1 MLSTKYIRIFRAK
14 LKHMKQLII
23 ILSITLCIITT
34 SFSQSTITFPNDN
47 VDFFQLLELPKNIG
61 EEEFLGELDKF
72 FRQSNICKGYGA
84 WQLHGYDFTNGTFFL
99 AEFFPPHQTAIS
111 GKGEFIS
118 PIDAVDSASKS
129 GTNPYIK
136 KKCKQWMV
144 HGTYTPLPNKK

>member
-1 MLSTKYIRIFRAK
+1 VPSTKYIRIFRAK

-23 ILSITLCIITT
+23 ILSITLCAITT
-34 SFSQSTITFPNDN
+34 SFSQSTITFPSNE

-72 FRQSNICKGYGA
+72 FRQSGICKDYSA
-84 WQLHGYDFTNGTFFL
+84 WQLHGYDFINGTFFL
-99 AEFFPPHQTAIS
+99 AEFFPPHQTVIS

-118 PIDAVDSASKS
+118 PLEAVDSASKHS
-129 GTNPYIK
+129 TNPYIK

-144 HGTYTPLPNKK
+144 NRTYTPIPNKK

>member
-1 MLSTKYIRIFRAK
+1 
-14 LKHMKQLII
+14 MKQLII
-23 ILSITLCIITT
+23 IFSITLCIITT
-34 SFSQSTITFPNDN
+34 SFSQSTITFPSNE
-47 VDFFQLLELPKNIG
+47 VDFFQLLELPKNIS

-72 FRQSNICKGYGA
+72 FRQSGICKDYSA

-118 PIDAVDSASKS
+118 PLDAVDSASKHS
-129 GTNPYIK
+129 TNPYIK

-144 HGTYTPLPNKK
+144 NRTYTPIPNKK